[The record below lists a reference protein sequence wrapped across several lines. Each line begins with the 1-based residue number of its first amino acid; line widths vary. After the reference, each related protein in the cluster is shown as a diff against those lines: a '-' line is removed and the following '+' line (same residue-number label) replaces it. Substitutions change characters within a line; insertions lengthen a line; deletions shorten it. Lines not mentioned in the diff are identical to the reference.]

1 MERDT
6 LRPTPWLNTPNRPN
20 PLQRLLS
27 HGVFALGTMVAVAIV
42 MAMGYNAALGSI
54 TINVDG
60 QARVVHTNQ
69 RLVDNVLREAGVTL
83 QPEDLVMPDLE
94 STLPDRPA
102 TITVQR
108 ALSVTIMAD
117 DRTQQFRT
125 QATTLPDLL
134 KQAKVPLGE
143 HDLVTINGQVFNH
156 SDLTTQL
163 FSSGPTDR
171 SPLAIVIR
179 RAVPVTID
187 TGNNNVRQIETPA
200 TTVGQ
205 ALTEANVQLYL
216 ADRITPDLSAPLTAG
231 MRIQIEASMPVQ
243 VEVDGQLIRSRTL
256 RHKVGEVLS
265 DLGVALFGEDYTQP
279 ALEADIKAETAIKVV
294 RVREEYKIQQEPI
307 LFETQT
313 VYDPDMELDTSS
325 TQDGQNG
332 LRQKRIR
339 VRYED
344 GQEVTRNLVDEFVLE
359 PPVNKVTR
367 LGTQV
372 VIRTLDTPSG
382 PIEYWRHL
390 RMYATAYSAST
401 SGTSPSAPWYGITA
415 TGLKMQK
422 GVIAVDPTV
431 VPLRT
436 RIYVAD
442 YGIGAALDT
451 GSGVKGRWLDLG
463 YDDNNLVGWHW
474 WVDAYLLTPVPANIP
489 FSIPNW
495 PTYKGR

>member
-6 LRPTPWLNTPNRPN
+6 IGPAPWLKTLNRPN

-27 HGVFALGTMVAVAIV
+27 HGLFALGTMAAVAIV
-42 MAMGYNAALGSI
+42 MAIGYNAALASI
-54 TINVDG
+54 TIIVDG
-60 QARVVHTNQ
+60 QARVLHTNQ
-69 RLVDNVLREAGVTL
+69 RLVDNVLREAGLTL
-83 QPEDLVMPDLE
+83 LPEDLVAPDLE
-94 STLPDRPA
+94 STLPDRQA

-108 ALSVTIMAD
+108 ARSVTLIAD
-117 DRTQQFRT
+117 GRTQQFRT
-125 QATTLPDLL
+125 QATTLPDLF
-134 KQAKVPLGE
+134 KQAKVPLGD

-156 SDLTTQL
+156 NDSTTQL
-163 FSSGPTDR
+163 FSQGPTDR

-179 RAVPVTID
+179 RAMPVTID

-205 ALTEANVQLYL
+205 TLTEANVQLYL
-216 ADRITPDLSAPLTAG
+216 ADRITPDLSAPLTPG

-265 DLGVALFGEDYTQP
+265 DLGVALFGQDYTQP
-279 ALEADIKAETAIKVV
+279 SLEAAVEAGTAIKVV

-307 LFETQT
+307 LFETEI

-344 GQEVTRNLVDEFVLE
+344 GQEVARNLVDEFVLE

-367 LGTQV
+367 LGTKV

-401 SGTSPSAPWYGITA
+401 SGTSPTAPWYGFTA
-415 TGLKMQK
+415 TGSKMQK

-436 RIYVAD
+436 RIYVPE
-442 YGIGAALDT
+442 YGIGSALDT

-463 YDDNNLVGWHW
+463 YDDDNLVGWHW

-489 FSIPNW
+489 YNLPNW

>member
-6 LRPTPWLNTPNRPN
+6 LRPAPWLKTLNRPN

-27 HGVFALGTMVAVAIV
+27 HGLFALGTMAAVVIV
-42 MAMGYNAALGSI
+42 MAIGYNAALASI
-54 TINVDG
+54 TIIVDG
-60 QARVVHTNQ
+60 QVRVVHTNQ
-69 RLVDNVLREAGVTL
+69 RLVDNVLREVGVTL
-83 QPEDLVMPDLE
+83 QPEDLVAPDLE
-94 STLPDRPA
+94 STLPDRQA
-102 TITVQR
+102 TITVRR
-108 ALSVTIMAD
+108 ARSVTVIAD
-117 DRTQQFRT
+117 GNTHQFRT
-125 QATTLPDLL
+125 QATTLPDLF
-134 KQAKVPLGE
+134 KQASVPLGE
-143 HDLVTINGQVFNH
+143 QDLVTINGQVFNP
-156 SDLTTQL
+156 SDPTPRL

-179 RAVPVTID
+179 RAMPVTID

-216 ADRITPDLSAPLTAG
+216 ADRITPDLSAPLTPG

-265 DLGVALFGEDYTQP
+265 DLGVALFGQDYTQP
-279 ALEADIKAETAIKVV
+279 PLEAAVEADTAIKVV

-307 LFETQT
+307 LFETET

-344 GQEVTRNLVDEFVLE
+344 GQEVIRNLVDEFVLE

-367 LGTQV
+367 FGTKV

-390 RMYATAYSAST
+390 RMYATAYSAAT
-401 SGTSPSAPWYGITA
+401 SGTPRTSPWYGFTA
-415 TGLKMQK
+415 TGLRMQK
-422 GVIAVDPTV
+422 GVIAVDPKV
-431 VPLRT
+431 VPLGT
-436 RIYVAD
+436 KIYVPD
-442 YGIGAALDT
+442 YGVGAALDT

-463 YDDNNLVGWHW
+463 YDDDNLVSWHW
-474 WVDAYLLTPVPANIP
+474 WVDAYLLTPAPANVP
-489 FSIPNW
+489 YSIPNW

>member
-6 LRPTPWLNTPNRPN
+6 LTLHRPN
-20 PLQRLLS
+20 PVQRLLS
-27 HGVFALGTMVAVAIV
+27 HGLFALGTMA
-42 MAMGYNAALGSI
+42 AMVIAMVLGYNAALGSI
-54 TINVDG
+54 TITIDG

-83 QPEDLVMPDLE
+83 QPEDLVAPDLE
-94 STLPDRPA
+94 ATLPDRQA

-108 ALSVTIMAD
+108 ARSITLVAD
-117 DRTQQFRT
+117 DHTQQFRT
-125 QATTLPDLL
+125 QATTLPDLF

-143 HDLVTINGQVFNH
+143 HDRVTINGQVFNH
-156 SDLTTQL
+156 SDNAAQL
-163 FSSGPTDR
+163 AAPGSTDR
-171 SPLAIVIR
+171 SPLAIAVR
-179 RAVPVTID
+179 RALSVTID
-187 TGNNNVRQIETPA
+187 TGNNNLRQIETPA
-200 TTVGQ
+200 ATVGQ
-205 ALTEANVQLYL
+205 ALTEADVQLYL
-216 ADRITPDLSAPLTAG
+216 ADRITPDLATPLTPG
-231 MRIQIEASMPVQ
+231 LRIQIEASMPIQ

-265 DLGVALFGEDYTQP
+265 DLGVALFGQDYTQP
-279 ALEADIKAETAIKVV
+279 ALEADIKADTAIRVV

-307 LFETQT
+307 LFETET
-313 VYDPDMELDTSS
+313 VYDPDVELDTSS
-325 TQDGQNG
+325 TQEGQNG

-344 GQEVTRNLVDEFVLE
+344 GQEVTRSLVDEFVLE
-359 PPVNKVTR
+359 PAVNKITR
-367 LGTQV
+367 LGTKV

-401 SGTSPSAPWYGITA
+401 SGTSPTAPWYGFTA
-415 TGLKMQK
+415 TGSKMQK
-422 GVIAVDPTV
+422 GVIAVDPKV

-436 RIYVAD
+436 QIYVAD

-463 YDDNNLVGWHW
+463 YDDDNLVGWHW

-489 FSIPNW
+489 YNIPNW